1 MSESTNKPNATFWV
15 IGVIAL
21 LWNAMGVDAYIQQAY
36 NTERHQAMY
45 SDPKQLEIVN
55 NLPSWLTAVFAIAVF
70 AGLLGCILMLFKK
83 KMANLFFKLSL
94 FAVIIQTIYNL
105 FINEGKEMY
114 GAFEYS
120 MLISIPIAAIFLML
134 YAKKSTEKG
143 WLS

>member
-1 MSESTNKPNATFWV
+1 MSESTNKPNPIFWM
-15 IGVIAL
+15 IGIIAL

-45 SDPKQLEIVN
+45 PDPKQLEIVN

-94 FAVIIQTIYNL
+94 FAVIIQTVYNL
-105 FINEGKEMY
+105 FINEGKDMY

-134 YAKKSTEKG
+134 YSKKSTEKG

>member
-1 MSESTNKPNATFWV
+1 MSESTNKPNPIFWM
-15 IGVIAL
+15 IGIIAL
-21 LWNAMGVDAYIQQAY
+21 LWNSMGVDAYIQQAY

-45 SDPKQLEIVN
+45 PEPKQLEIVN

-83 KMANLFFKLSL
+83 KMANLFFKFSL

-105 FINEGKEMY
+105 FINEGKDMY

-134 YAKKSTEKG
+134 YSKKSTEKG

>member
-1 MSESTNKPNATFWV
+1 MSESTNKPNPIFWM
-15 IGVIAL
+15 IGIIAL

-45 SDPKQLEIVN
+45 PDPKQLEIVN

-94 FAVIIQTIYNL
+94 FAVIIQTVYNL
-105 FINEGKEMY
+105 FINEGKDMY
-114 GAFEYS
+114 GTFEYS

-134 YAKKSTEKG
+134 YSKKSTEKG

>member
-15 IGVIAL
+15 IGIIAL

-45 SDPKQLEIVN
+45 PDPKQLEIVN

-105 FINEGKEMY
+105 FINEGKEIY

>member
-1 MSESTNKPNATFWV
+1 MSESTNKPNPIFWM
-15 IGVIAL
+15 IGIIAL
-21 LWNAMGVDAYIQQAY
+21 LWNSMGVDAYIQQAY

-45 SDPKQLEIVN
+45 PEPKQLEIVN

-94 FAVIIQTIYNL
+94 FAVIIQTVYNL
-105 FINEGKEMY
+105 FINEGKDMY

-134 YAKKSTEKG
+134 YSKKSTEKG

>member
-1 MSESTNKPNATFWV
+1 MSESTNKPNPIFWM
-15 IGVIAL
+15 IGIIAL
-21 LWNAMGVDAYIQQAY
+21 LWNSMGVDAYIQQAY

-45 SDPKQLEIVN
+45 PEPKQLEIVN
-55 NLPSWLTAVFAIAVF
+55 NLPSWLSAVFAIAVF

-83 KMANLFFKLSL
+83 KMANLFFKFSL

-105 FINEGKEMY
+105 FINEGKDMY

-134 YAKKSTEKG
+134 YSKKSTEKG